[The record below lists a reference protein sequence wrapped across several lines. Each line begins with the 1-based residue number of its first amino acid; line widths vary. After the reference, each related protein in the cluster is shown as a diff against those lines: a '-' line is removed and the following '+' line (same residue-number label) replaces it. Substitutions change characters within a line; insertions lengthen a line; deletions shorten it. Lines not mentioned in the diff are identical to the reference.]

1 MPREVNTDQR
11 YADIAAATIR
21 VARTT
26 GAQSVTIRSVAREL
40 GGSTTLVTN
49 YLPSRA
55 ALIKNALDQGRD
67 RWLDERNAS
76 VTALPAPD
84 RLAGLVDWSL
94 SSSPDDA
101 VLRTLILE
109 IVANVD
115 VEPELRASLQRESL
129 EFQDDLEATARES
142 GFADPRH
149 VAELLYVL
157 VRGTYIATMEDPEH
171 WDDARVRAMVHATMA
186 GLPRSTRST
195 ADHSAPS
202 TSAPVSESA
211 P

>member
-1 MPREVNTDQR
+1 MPREVDTGQR

-21 VARTT
+21 VARTA
-26 GAQSVTIRSVAREL
+26 GAQAVTIRSVAREL

-55 ALIKNALDQGRD
+55 ALIMNALDQGRD
-67 RWLDERNAS
+67 RWLEERSAA
-76 VTALPAPD
+76 VAALPPSE

-109 IVANVD
+109 IVANAG
-115 VEPELRASLQRESL
+115 VEPELRASLQRESR
-129 EFQDDLEATARES
+129 EFQDVLESTARES
-142 GFADPRH
+142 GFTDPRH

-157 VRGTYIATMEDPEH
+157 VRGAYIATMEDSEH
-171 WDDARVRAMVHATMA
+171 WDETRVRDLVQATLA
-186 GLPRSTRST
+186 GLPRSG
-195 ADHSAPS
+195 ADHEAPAASAPA
-202 TSAPVSESA
+202 TAL
-211 P
+211 